1 MAKTHSRAKRT
12 MLKPYLSEG
21 KKFLLN
27 QLPSSLLISA
37 KRRKNID
44 IFSIMVKASKNR
56 LVVQHPGKRS
66 GEKGNKS

>member
-1 MAKTHSRAKRT
+1 
-12 MLKPYLSEG
+12 MLKLYLSEG

-44 IFSIMVKASKNR
+44 IFSIIVKVSQK
-56 LVVQHPGKRS
+56 
-66 GEKGNKS
+66 

>member
-1 MAKTHSRAKRT
+1 MAKTHSQAKRT

-44 IFSIMVKASKNR
+44 IFSIMVKASQK
-56 LVVQHPGKRS
+56 
-66 GEKGNKS
+66 